1 MRRAERWLPWAALL
15 LAGCAA
21 PWGGEQ
27 EAAAPPFR
35 DPALTVER
43 AAQAITVGQSEKRE
57 VEARLGPAERLA
69 FASGYEV
76 WVYRA
81 PAQRRPRQERQEAD
95 RPELVIL
102 FDPRGT
108 VSKLRARPP

>member
-1 MRRAERWLPWAALL
+1 MRRADRWLPGAALM

-21 PWGGEQ
+21 PWGGVQ

-35 DPALTVER
+35 DPSLTVER
-43 AAQAITVGQSEKRE
+43 AAQAITVGQSDKRE

-81 PAQRRPRQERQEAD
+81 PPQGRGRPEAD

-102 FDPRGT
+102 FEPRGT
-108 VSKLRARPP
+108 VSKLRARLP